1 MAFRSFLLED
11 ESIVSTQEALSTLGA
26 CNDSW
31 QPKYCLTD
39 FAEEEIQ
46 AIELAFTGN
55 SPNMEVG

>member
-1 MAFRSFLLED
+1 MAFGSFLLED
-11 ESIVSTQEALSTLGA
+11 ECIESTQEALSTLGA

-31 QPKYCLTD
+31 QQKYFLID

-46 AIELAFTGN
+46 AIELAFTCN